1 MFCYFGLHI
10 QEITVVCFAIS
21 KEGKKHEFCYFWSN
35 IHWEKMEEKESVAK
49 SNFSTN
55 KFHRLKIKWIERETE
70 SGRYFYG
77 IKSPKWQR
85 HENTKQSS
93 TKKLVEMVPHRSGR
107 KNLFSCVENACNS
120 NVIVVAKWCLW
131 MVNDW
136 NVWHEDNLDW
146 NAISTPKIVRNS
158 WYASVNLRYNAAG
171 FVHRSYQSVHF
182 NENMPTC
189 NPSTYRCV

>member
-1 MFCYFGLHI
+1 MF
-10 QEITVVCFAIS
+10 CFAIS
-21 KEGKKHEFCYFWSN
+21 KEEKNMNFAIFGQTFIEK
-35 IHWEKMEEKESVAK
+35 KMEEKESVAK

-55 KFHRLKIKWIERETE
+55 EFHRPKIKWIERETE

-107 KNLFSCVENACNS
+107 KNLFSCVENAWKS